1 MWLIIS
7 KIICFVTTRE
17 LIDKLAQVAPDTEII
32 GGTWNGR
39 VDTYTVLDPCMV
51 FPFEGVSADFV
62 GTPGAFDK
70 RLLDIRSK
78 DVVYLGSLFDEL
90 DEQVISDRR
99 FLRRLSAILQQH
111 CYTQWMK
118 DRIYCLLQEFYKR

>member
-1 MWLIIS
+1 
-7 KIICFVTTRE
+7 
-17 LIDKLAQVAPDTEII
+17 
-32 GGTWNGR
+32 
-39 VDTYTVLDPCMV
+39 MV

-62 GTPGAFDK
+62 GTSGAFDK

-99 FLRRLSAILQQH
+99 FLRRLSAILRQH

-118 DRIYCLLQEFYKR
+118 DRIYCLLQEFDKR